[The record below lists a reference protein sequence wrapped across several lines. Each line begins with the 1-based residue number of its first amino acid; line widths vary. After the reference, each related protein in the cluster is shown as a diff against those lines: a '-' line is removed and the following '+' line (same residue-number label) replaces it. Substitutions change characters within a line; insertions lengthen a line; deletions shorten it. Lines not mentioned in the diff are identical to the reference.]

1 MKIEWQTRFETGIP
15 DVDDDHR
22 RLVAL
27 INDLD
32 FVLESGGD
40 MGRAGEA
47 IDALIDYADYHFA
60 REEALMVEGHFD
72 GTADHAMAHA
82 HFGQYL
88 GEMVGNCML
97 APDRRAVES
106 LRDYLG
112 AWLIDHILV
121 EDMKFAALLRD
132 VA

>member
-1 MKIEWQTRFETGIP
+1 MKIEWHTSFETGIP
-15 DVDDDHR
+15 DVDGDHR

-32 FVLESGGD
+32 SVLEAGGD
-40 MGRAGEA
+40 LGRAGEA

-60 REEALMVEGHFD
+60 REEALMREGRF
-72 GTADHAMAHA
+72 GGSADHASAHA
-82 HFGQYL
+82 RFGQYL
-88 GEMVGNCML
+88 GEMVGTCML
-97 APDRRAVES
+97 TPDRRAVEA
-106 LRDYLG
+106 LRDYLS

>member
-1 MKIEWQTRFETGIP
+1 MRIEWHPRYETGIAA
-15 DVDDDHR
+15 VDDDHR

-32 FVLESGGD
+32 SVLEGGGD
-40 MGRAGEA
+40 LRRAGEA

-60 REEALMVEGHFD
+60 REETLMVDRGYGGAAE
-72 GTADHAMAHA
+72 HALAHA
-82 HFGQYL
+82 GFGQYL
-88 GEMVGNCML
+88 GEMVGICML
-97 APDRRAVES
+97 APDRRAVEA